1 MYTRKS
7 KNKDQDAKNI
17 FQPFFLT
24 FSPILSIISHFYNK
38 YDGVLKGG
46 GVRFEVTLG
55 KVGSSRKFKNIF
67 LTSDPLGVILCE
79 ESIART
85 PEP

>member
-7 KNKDQDAKNI
+7 KNKDQHAKNI

-24 FSPILSIISHFYNK
+24 FSPILSIISPFYNK

-46 GVRFEVTLG
+46 GPVWGHFV
-55 KVGSSRKFKNIF
+55 KSR
-67 LTSDPLGVILCE
+67 VE
-79 ESIART
+79 
-85 PEP
+85 